1 MERYINKDDIQVI
14 IKLLAYAAESRK
26 EIIKEIWSNSSYQ
39 KHPST
44 HHKDLITRHRSRIV
58 EEQYKI
64 LTSDIMFM
72 KYPVIRRIDN
82 LEISMQQKSIMI
94 LTLMGMPADVISSL
108 NMVAPGHIYFIVSEY
123 REYFK

>member
-26 EIIKEIWSNSSYQ
+26 EIIKEIWSNSSYH

-108 NMVAPGHIYFIVSEY
+108 NMVAPGHIYSIVSEY